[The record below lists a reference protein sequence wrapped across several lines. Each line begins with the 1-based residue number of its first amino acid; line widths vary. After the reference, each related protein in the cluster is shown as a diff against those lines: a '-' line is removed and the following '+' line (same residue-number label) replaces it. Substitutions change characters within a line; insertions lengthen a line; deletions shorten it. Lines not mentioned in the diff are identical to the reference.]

1 MTIRAFSWAA
11 VSSKPQAEGES
22 LHDQHRLNH
31 ALSEALEWEI
41 LCDLTVPGET
51 RSYYRLEEAVEN
63 LEAYQQLVKLAEQG
77 NIDWLVCKSR
87 DRLAR
92 TRRLNQKVGAIS
104 QEIGDQRGEGADP
117 GGIPGGADLAAVG
130 SRTLAF
136 RSAHPGSSC
145 GEWPLGIDA
154 LSCGFT

>member
-63 LEAYQQLVKLAEQG
+63 LEAYQQLVKLAEG
-77 NIDWLVCKSR
+77 GSIDWLVCKSR

-92 TRRLNQKVGAIS
+92 TRKS
-104 QEIGDQRGEGADP
+104 SERGETNSVR
-117 GGIPGGADLAAVG
+117 IG
-130 SRTLAF
+130 SRQAGGL
-136 RSAHPGSSC
+136 
-145 GEWPLGIDA
+145 DNK
-154 LSCGFT
+154 